1 MLRAEMQ
8 GRKMNNNTDLEKLL
22 DYIDPAQ
29 LDYQEWC
36 SVGMALHHE
45 GYDVSVWDEWSKA
58 DSRYHAGE
66 CEKKWHSFRGAD
78 TPVTAGTI
86 VHLAK
91 RGGYLP
97 AAKAG
102 SELDWDSAIGGDEY
116 MVTSAEDTQ
125 ELPVREPENWDP
137 AGEIRRYLE
146 TLFDMSDIVS
156 YVTEVWYDDD
166 KGKFKPGKGSYDRTA
181 GELLRELARYG
192 GDIESVFGTINEESG
207 AWIRFNPMD
216 GKDTKNDNVTDLRYA
231 LVESDSIS
239 LSQQNGIMHDLRL
252 PIAALVYSGGKSLH
266 AIVRI
271 DAQDRRE
278 YTERVRILYRICDK
292 NGLSVDQSCRNPARL
307 SRMPGVMRGGKKQ
320 FLVETNTG
328 FASWDEWKEWI
339 DSVSDDLPDF
349 EDMSQVWE
357 NMPDLAPP
365 LIESV
370 LRQGHK
376 MLLAGPSKAGKS
388 FALIEL
394 AIAIAEGREWLGWQ
408 CAKGKVLYVNLEL
421 DKPSCLHRV
430 KDVYSALGIPPANLK
445 NLIIWNLRGQGKPM
459 DKLAPSLIWRAKRE
473 SFIAIIIDPIYKVIT
488 GDENS
493 ADQMAHF
500 CNQFDRVCD
509 ALGCAVIYCHHHS
522 KGNQGGKRS
531 MDRASGSGVFARD
544 PDALLDMTELE
555 LTEDIVKQLKNNA
568 GCRICAEQLAKYCP
582 DAARTASP
590 DELLSRGS
598 AMKLC
603 RDNFRRVQYDELLR
617 LLEEEDRK
625 TDSVT
630 AWRMEG
636 TLREFPKF
644 PAKDLWF
651 KYPVHESDRIGILR
665 DLQCDADLSSWQR
678 GARRGHAK
686 QSANAKAK
694 AADKNAE
701 LINAFNAVNVD
712 GNVDIQDM
720 ADFLGVE
727 RRTVERRLK
736 SCNELVLDDRKIKR
750 KVK

>member
-1 MLRAEMQ
+1 
-8 GRKMNNNTDLEKLL
+8 MNNNTDLEKLL